1 MIKKNYKNYYFLVYC
16 IYIFMSDLSGIPDAM
31 QWQIKRLKV
40 LQKETVTMTPNK
52 TQDVKPGQTIIVD
65 LPYNSK
71 VDLSSFSWF
80 YDGSTTHN
88 GSNGVDGPAGYVQS
102 RFFPRNS
109 SSVIQKFTVKI
120 NGGIKVDIPDYNF
133 VYNMLHDY
141 TQGGDALKR
150 RQTGGENSDP
160 SNKLYITAGDIV
172 ERRGFSI
179 APFDPAAGALNILA
193 RDRGK
198 YCVRSWLSLFGGNA
212 STQVVDTQMLGTV
225 TVEIQLAPASILMLG
240 AAQAAAGVTIVNN
253 TPSKTEVGRAAI
265 GANIAQRGAVLP
277 AETADYTLTNL
288 EFRCV
293 RYHMGPEFDYA
304 EANVLKSGAQYKL
317 WFPNYTVQSGRP
329 VPSNNK
335 ATTERFSISTQSLDY
350 VIGTFRLPNYD
361 TIAQPLNTIL
371 SSQDSLE
378 EGLTRAT
385 AEEQTNAGLRRV
397 YNQSK
402 YFAHNGDSIVTT
414 KWRIGNNSFEP
425 QSLDEQYNSLLQ
437 HFNINQDTM
446 SGMYPGINSIGAFR
460 EHSYAS
466 ICSLNFPEKGNVY
479 TVSGLDTEQTP
490 ASIEWV
496 VTSSTFTAVGGL
508 AGNYLLTDA
517 TNCLPYLICAYNS
530 HLEIGNGR
538 VVNLIP

>member
-1 MIKKNYKNYYFLVYC
+1 
-16 IYIFMSDLSGIPDAM
+16 
-31 QWQIKRLKV
+31 
-40 LQKETVTMTPNK
+40 
-52 TQDVKPGQTIIVD
+52 VD

-71 VDLSSFSWF
+71 CDLSSFSWF

-88 GSNGVDGPAGYVQS
+88 GSSGVDGPAGYVQS

-109 SSVIQKFTVKI
+109 ASVIQKFTVKI

-160 SNKLYITAGDIV
+160 SNKLYITADDII
-172 ERRGFSI
+172 ERRGYSI
-179 APFDPAAGALNILA
+179 APFNPALTGAGDNILA
-193 RDRGK
+193 RDKGK

-225 TVEIQLAPASILMLG
+225 TVEIQLAPASILMTG
-240 AAQAAAGVTIVNN
+240 AAQAAAGVTIANN

-265 GANIAQRGAVLP
+265 AANIGQRGAVLP
-277 AETADYTLTNL
+277 PETADYTLTNL

-293 RYHMGPEFDYA
+293 RYHMGPEFDVI
-304 EANVLKSGAQYKL
+304 EANVLQSGNKYKL

-329 VPSNNK
+329 VPANNK

-350 VIGTFRLPNYD
+350 IIGTFRLPGYD
-361 TIAQPLNTIL
+361 TIGQPLNTIL
-371 SSQDSLE
+371 STQDSLE
-378 EGLTRAT
+378 EGITRAT
-385 AEEQTNAGLRRV
+385 AEEQVNAGLRRV
-397 YNQSK
+397 YNQSR

-425 QSLDEQYNSLLQ
+425 QNLDEQYNSLLQ

-446 SGMYPGINSIGAFR
+446 SGIYPGINSIGAFR
-460 EHSYAS
+460 EHNYAS
-466 ICSLNFPEKGNVY
+466 ICSLNFPEKGNTY

-490 ASIEWV
+490 ASIEWI
-496 VTSSTFTAVGGL
+496 VTSSAFTPAGGI
-508 AGNYLLTDA
+508 AGNYAITNGN
-517 TNCLPYLICAYNS
+517 NCLPYLICAYNS
-530 HLEIGNGR
+530 HLEIGAGR
-538 VVNLIP
+538 VINLIP

>member
-1 MIKKNYKNYYFLVYC
+1 
-16 IYIFMSDLSGIPDAM
+16 MSDQSGIPDAM

-80 YDGSTTHN
+80 YEGSTTHL
-88 GSNGVDGPAGYVQS
+88 GSSGALGPTGYVQS

-160 SNKLYITAGDIV
+160 SNKLYVTADDII
-172 ERRGFSI
+172 ERRGYSI
-179 APFDPAAGALNILA
+179 APFDTANDTKFTENMLA
-193 RDRGK
+193 RDKGR
-198 YCVRSWLSLFGGNA
+198 YCVRSWLSMFGGNA

-225 TVEIQLAPASILMLG
+225 TVEIQLAPASILMQGTEIVAG
-240 AAQAAAGVTIVNN
+240 AVTQANN
-253 TPSKTEVGRAAI
+253 DATKGEVGRTQIAA
-265 GANIAQRGAVLP
+265 GGFAARGAALA
-277 AETADYTLTNL
+277 AENADYTLTNL

-293 RYHMGPEFDYA
+293 RYHMGPEFDIA
-304 EANVLKSGAQYKL
+304 ELNVLNSGNKYKL

-350 VIGTFRLPNYD
+350 VLGTFRLPGYD
-361 TIAQPLNTIL
+361 TPGKPLNTLI
-371 SSQDSLE
+371 SAQNALE
-378 EGLTRAT
+378 EGASRAT
-385 AEEQTNAGLRRV
+385 ADEQVNAGLRRV

-425 QSLDEQYNSLLQ
+425 QNIDEQYNSLLQ

-466 ICSLNFPEKGNVY
+466 ICSLNFPEKGSVY

-490 ASIEWV
+490 ASIEWI
-496 VTSSTFTAVGGL
+496 VTSSTFTPAGGL
-508 AGNYLLTDA
+508 AGNYAITNGN
-517 TNCLPYLICAYNS
+517 NCLPYLICAYNS
-530 HLEIGNGR
+530 HLEIGAGR
-538 VVNLIP
+538 MVNLIP

>member
-1 MIKKNYKNYYFLVYC
+1 
-16 IYIFMSDLSGIPDAM
+16 MSTEGIPNAM

-52 TQDVKPGQTIIVD
+52 TTDVKPGQTIIVD

-80 YDGSTTHN
+80 YDGSTSHN
-88 GSNGVDGPAGYVQS
+88 GASVATGPAAYVQS

-109 SSVIQKFTVKI
+109 ASVIQKFTVKV

-141 TQGGDALKR
+141 TQGSDALKR

-160 SNKLYITAGDIV
+160 SNKLYITATDIL
-172 ERRGFSI
+172 ERRGYSVGPLV
-179 APFDPAAGALNILA
+179 AGTGPADNIIS
-193 RDRGK
+193 RDKGK

-240 AAQAAAGVTIVNN
+240 VAPVAGAVTVANN
-253 TPSKTEVGRAAI
+253 TPSKTEVGRAVLGAEVAARAAAI
-265 GANIAQRGAVLP
+265 A

-293 RYHMGPEFDYA
+293 RYHMGPEFDMVA
-304 EANVLKSGAQYKL
+304 ANVLSSGQKYKL
-317 WFPNYTVQSGRP
+317 WFPNYTIQSGRP

-361 TIAQPLNTIL
+361 TIGQPLNTIF
-371 SSQDSLE
+371 STTDSLE

-385 AEEQTNAGLRRV
+385 AEEQINAGLRRV
-397 YNQSK
+397 YNQSR

-425 QSLDEQYNSLLQ
+425 QNLDEQFNSLLQ
-437 HFNINQDTM
+437 HFNINQDTL
-446 SGMYPGINSIGAFR
+446 SGMHPCINSLGAFR

-466 ICSLNFPEKGNVY
+466 ICSLNFPEKDSMF

-496 VTSSTFTAVGGL
+496 VTSSTFAPAGGL

-517 TNCLPYLICAYNS
+517 TNCLPYLICAYSS
-530 HLEIGNGR
+530 HLEIGAGR
-538 VVNLIP
+538 MVNLIP

>member
-1 MIKKNYKNYYFLVYC
+1 
-16 IYIFMSDLSGIPDAM
+16 MSEQADKTGIPMAM
-31 QWQIKRLKV
+31 QWEIKRIKV
-40 LQKETVTMTPNK
+40 LQKETITMTPNK

-71 VDLSSFSWF
+71 IDLSSFSWF

-88 GSNGVDGPAGYVQS
+88 GSSGVDGPLGYVQS

-109 SSVIQKFTVKI
+109 ASVIQKFTVKI

-141 TQGGDALKR
+141 TQGADALKR

-160 SNKLYITAGDIV
+160 SNKLYITADDIV
-172 ERRGFSI
+172 ERRGYSI
-179 APFDPAAGALNILA
+179 AKFDSTKTGANDNILA
-193 RDRGK
+193 RDKGR
-198 YCVRSWLSLFGGNA
+198 YCVRSWLSLFGGNS

-225 TVEIQLAPASILMLG
+225 TVEIQLAPASILMKG
-240 AAQAAAGVTIVNN
+240 AGQVAAEVTAANN
-253 TPSKTEVGRAAI
+253 LPSKTEVGR
-265 GANIAQRGAVLP
+265 GAGVAVAQRGAVLA
-277 AETADYTLTNL
+277 AETEDYTLTNL

-293 RYHMGPEFDYA
+293 RYHMGPEFDVA
-304 EANVLKSGAQYKL
+304 VANALDRGYKYKL

-350 VIGTFRLPNYD
+350 VIGTFRLPTYD
-361 TIAQPLNTIL
+361 TIGYPLNTIL

-385 AEEQTNAGLRRV
+385 AEEQISAGLRRV

-425 QSLDEQYNSLLQ
+425 QTISEQYNSLLQ

-446 SGMYPGINSIGAFR
+446 SGMHPCINSIGAFR

-466 ICSLNFPEKGNVY
+466 ICSLNFPEKGDLF
-479 TVSGLDTEQTP
+479 TISGLDTQQTP
-490 ASIEWV
+490 ASIEWI
-496 VTSSTFTAVGGL
+496 VTSATFTPAGGLGAVG
-508 AGNYLLTDA
+508 ASTSWPAYDHTITSA
-517 TNCLPYLICAYNS
+517 TTCLPYLICAYSS
-530 HLEIGNGR
+530 HIEIGAGR
-538 VVNLIP
+538 VINLIP

>member
-1 MIKKNYKNYYFLVYC
+1 
-16 IYIFMSDLSGIPDAM
+16 MSVEGIPNAM

-52 TQDVKPGQTIIVD
+52 TTDVRPGQTIIVD

-80 YDGSTTHN
+80 YNGSTTHN
-88 GSNGVDGPAGYVQS
+88 GTGGINGPAGYVQS

-109 SSVIQKFTVKI
+109 SSVIQKFTVKV

-141 TQGGDALKR
+141 TQGSDALKR

-160 SNKLYITAGDIV
+160 SNKLYVTAGDII
-172 ERRGFSI
+172 ERRGYSL
-179 APFDPAAGALNILA
+179 APFNAAAGAVNTLA
-193 RDRGK
+193 RDEGK

-240 AAQAAAGVTIVNN
+240 AAQVAAGVTVAAN
-253 TPSKTEVGRAAI
+253 TDSKTEVGRPNILVDI
-265 GANIAQRGAVLP
+265 GQRGAALA

-293 RYHMGPEFDYA
+293 RYHMGPEFDLA
-304 EANVLKSGAQYKL
+304 AANILGSGQKYKL

-329 VPSNNK
+329 VPANNK

-350 VIGTFRLPNYD
+350 VLGTFRLPNYE
-361 TIAQPLNTIL
+361 TIGQPLNTIL
-371 SSQDSLE
+371 STQDSLE

-385 AEEQTNAGLRRV
+385 AEEQINAGIRRV
-397 YNQSK
+397 YNQSR

-425 QSLDEQYNSLLQ
+425 QNLDEQFNSLLQ

-446 SGMYPGINSIGAFR
+446 SGMHPCINSIGAFR

-466 ICSLNFPEKGNVY
+466 ICSLNFPEKGEIF

-490 ASIEWV
+490 ASIEWI
-496 VTSSTFTAVGGL
+496 VTASAFTPTVGGGL
-508 AGNYLLTDA
+508 AGVNNLSPAD
-517 TNCLPYLICAYNS
+517 NCLPYLICAYSS
-530 HLEIGNGR
+530 HLEIGTGR